1 MLPAVSPGVSFMT
14 ELEAV
19 ILAAG
24 QSRRMGR
31 NKLLLPLGDSTVIG
45 QVLSQ
50 FPYSLFAGVSVVYAD
65 PRVGRIARRFPVRLI
80 ANLEPETG
88 KSVSIRLGLLAGNPA
103 RGVLFSVADQP
114 LLTAATISKL
124 VLTFRENP
132 GKIILPTTEGTPAN
146 PVIFPADLRQ
156 ELLQLTEDEGGSRV
170 IRRHHEKVFT
180 VPFGCGDEFF
190 DMDKEN
196 EYQKI
201 LREWR
206 QKS

>member
-1 MLPAVSPGVSFMT
+1 MA

-24 QSRRMGR
+24 LSRRMGC

-45 QVLSQ
+45 RFLGR
-50 FPYSLFAGVSVVYAD
+50 FPYDLFAEVNVVYAD
-65 PRVGRIARRFPVRLI
+65 PQVGEIARRFPVGLI

-88 KSVSIRLGLLAGNPA
+88 KSTSIRLGLLAGSPR

-114 LLTAATISKL
+114 LMTAATISKL
-124 VLTFRENP
+124 AVTFRKTP
-132 GKIILPTTEGTPAN
+132 GKIILPTTEGAPAN
-146 PVIFPADLRQ
+146 PVIFPADLRP
-156 ELLQLTEDEGGSRV
+156 ELLQLTADEGGSRI
-170 IRRHHEKVFT
+170 IRSHHQRVLT

-190 DMDKEN
+190 DMDTER
-196 EYQKI
+196 EYQEI
-201 LREWR
+201 LRNFQ